1 MIIYNNINHI
11 YIKYNLLINYITSI
25 TQKIIINKLN
35 KQMERISALKNSL
48 SGPVYKQSPLKV
60 TVTGA
65 AGNIGYAL
73 VFMIG

>member
-1 MIIYNNINHI
+1 
-11 YIKYNLLINYITSI
+11 
-25 TQKIIINKLN
+25 
-35 KQMERISALKNSL
+35 MERLKEIGRHLNMND
-48 SGPVYKQSPLKV
+48 VKKEAVNV